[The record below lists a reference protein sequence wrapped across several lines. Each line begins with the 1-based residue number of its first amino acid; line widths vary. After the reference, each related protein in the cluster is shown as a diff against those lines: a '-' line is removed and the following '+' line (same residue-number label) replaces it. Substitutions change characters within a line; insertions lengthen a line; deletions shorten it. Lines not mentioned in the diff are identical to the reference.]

1 MSQKMDKKRAV
12 SPTRKENYPEWF
24 QECVKVSQLAEPSMV
39 RGCMIFKPHG
49 CALWEEMKGQLDA
62 RFKQLGVKNVYMPL
76 FIPVKELGKEA
87 EHIEGFAKECAVV
100 THHRLILDSEGKLVV
115 DPEAKMEEPYVVR
128 PTSELLFGDAMSRW
142 IHSYRDLP
150 MLLNQWANVV
160 RWEMRTRP
168 FLRTAEFLWQE
179 GHTAHATKE
188 EANQFAQKML
198 GEYARFVRE
207 VLAISVV
214 EGKKPESEKFPG
226 ANITYTIEAM
236 MQDGKALQAG
246 TSHDLGQNFAKASMI
261 RFTDQEGALQFA
273 HTTSWGV
280 TTRLIGALMMVH
292 GDDDGAVLPPRVSPI
307 HIGIVP
313 FLMKEGDSSVIM
325 GFIDRLKGALES
337 KNYHGSPIRV
347 EVDFSD
353 DRASE
358 KAWRFK
364 KMGIPHLIQ
373 IGMKEVSENRIT
385 LVERDLV
392 DAPKEILQAGDYI
405 EKVVD
410 LLDKMQCRMFQ
421 KSKEFREKQTFYAH
435 TRAQAVTFLENGVG
449 FVECFIAQDPVI
461 EKELKEKY
469 SVTVRCIPLETCEKV
484 APCIFTGKEGQKA
497 LLAKAY

>member
-12 SPTRKENYPEWF
+12 SPTRQENYPEWF
-24 QECVKVSQLAEPSMV
+24 QECVKISQLAEPSMV

-49 CALWEEMKGQLDA
+49 CALWEEIKSQLDK
-62 RFKQLGVKNVYMPL
+62 RFKELKVKNVYMPL
-76 FIPVKELGKEA
+76 FIPVKELQKEA
-87 EHIEGFAKECAVV
+87 DHIEGFAKECAVV
-100 THHRLILDSEGKLVV
+100 THHRLITDPKGELVV

-150 MLLNQWANVV
+150 LLLNQWANVV

-188 EANQFAQKML
+188 EANAFSKKML
-198 GEYARFVRE
+198 HEYARFVRE
-207 VLAISVV
+207 SLAISVV
-214 EGKKPESEKFPG
+214 EGQKPESEKFPG

-236 MQDGKALQAG
+236 MQDTKALQAG

-261 RFTDQEGALQFA
+261 RFTDQAGEMQFA
-273 HTTSWGV
+273 HTTSWGM

-292 GDDDGAVLPPRVSPI
+292 GDDDGAVLPPKIAPI

-313 FLMKEGDSSVIM
+313 FLMKDGDSSLIL
-325 GFIDRLKGALES
+325 GYIDRLRISLES
-337 KNYHGSPIRV
+337 MNYHGAPLRV
-347 EVDFSD
+347 EVDLSD
-353 DRASE
+353 ERAAE

-373 IGMKEVSENRIT
+373 IGMKEVTENTIT
-385 LVERDLV
+385 LIERDIM
-392 DAPKEILQAGDYI
+392 DTSKETLQTGSYI
-405 EKVVD
+405 EHVTD
-410 LLDKMQCRMFQ
+410 FLDKMQSRMYQ
-421 KSKEFREKQTFYAH
+421 KSKEFREKHTFFAH
-435 TRAQAVTFLENGVG
+435 NKAEAFMYLENGVG
-449 FVECFIAQDPVI
+449 FVECFIAQDASI

-469 SVTVRCIPLETCEKV
+469 SVTVRCIPLETQEETG
-484 APCIFTGKEGQKA
+484 PCIFTDKQGQKA

>member
-12 SPTRKENYPEWF
+12 SPTRQENYPEWF
-24 QECVKVSQLAEPSMV
+24 QECVKISQLAEPSIV

-49 CALWEEMKGQLDA
+49 CALWEQIKSQLDF

-76 FIPVKELGKEA
+76 FIPVRELQKEA

-100 THHRLILDSEGKLVV
+100 THHRLIVDDKGELVV

-188 EANQFAQKML
+188 DANRFAKKML
-198 GEYARFVRE
+198 HEYARFARE
-207 VLAISVV
+207 ILAISVV
-214 EGKKPESEKFPG
+214 EGQKPESEKFPG

-261 RFTDQEGALQFA
+261 RFTDQEGSLQFA

-292 GDDDGAVLPPRVSPI
+292 ADDDGAVLPPRAAPTHV
-307 HIGIVP
+307 GIVP
-313 FLMKEGDSSVIM
+313 FLMKDSDPSIVL
-325 GFIDRLKGALES
+325 GFIDRLKMALES
-337 KNYHGSPIRV
+337 KNYHFGPIQV
-347 EVDFSD
+347 EVDLTDERS
-353 DRASE
+353 SE

-364 KMGIPHLIQ
+364 KMGIPHIIQ
-373 IGMKEVSENRIT
+373 VGMKEAEAGTIT
-385 LVERDLV
+385 LIERDLMDTSKQTLEV
-392 DAPKEILQAGDYI
+392 SDYI
-405 EKVVD
+405 EHVVD
-410 LLDKMQCRMFQ
+410 RLDAMQARMLDK
-421 KSKEFREKQTFYAH
+421 SKKFREQNTHFAK
-435 TRAQAVTFLENGVG
+435 TRAEAIHFLENGVG
-449 FVECFIAQDPVI
+449 FVDCFMAEDAAL

-469 SVTVRCIPLETCEKV
+469 SVTIRCIPMETLEERR
-484 APCIFTGKEGQKA
+484 PCIFTDKEGHRV
-497 LLAKAY
+497 LIAKAY